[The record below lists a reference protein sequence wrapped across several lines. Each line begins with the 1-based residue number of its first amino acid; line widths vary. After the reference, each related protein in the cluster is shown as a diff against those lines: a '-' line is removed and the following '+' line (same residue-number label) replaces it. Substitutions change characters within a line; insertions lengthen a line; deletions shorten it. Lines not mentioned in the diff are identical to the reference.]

1 LNDADKKRSVLEL
14 DGQFFLTMINV
25 VLAFSLTF
33 LLTIWLSQTTLKNI
47 ELKIIYSLGIVYL
60 AFVFILY
67 FKDKLDE
74 KKREILAL

>member
-1 LNDADKKRSVLEL
+1 MNDADKKRSVLEL